1 MLQMKETD
9 AKYTLT
15 DPTEVM
21 AFLTR
26 LLKWGCTPDNAW
38 HSHKS
43 CTGWSPKQQASPP
56 PTQPQPST
64 SPGPLGHH
72 QNGHM
77 LDDASDHARGHRD
90 DPQHPAER
98 HYHDS
103 KSGDHGQPSPK
114 ATQAEAATSSSSPPS
129 PGHSPTAFARVRQF
143 HGLPA
148 SSDRAMPASQWLT
161 KTNSV
166 TPSKLEAAAAMAQA
180 TPAQVQAES
189 VPESPC
195 QSSAA
200 AEAAG
205 QESLDEYSRMAG
217 SNSAGCRQSRRPS
230 RDACVKLMEA
240 QGRPPTGK
248 EGEQAADGEERRAE
262 EAVTPPSRTSLDHY
276 LCQPYKATEDGESG
290 EEAGHLGRWD
300 AGEGVM
306 PEKEVAQNSR
316 TIDVLQDARSSGEHS
331 MASMPPYHNP
341 THAGQRLPE
350 GKRLTALLLDK
361 LQGHD
366 AQRPSLDEA
375 LSPPGLS
382 SNSTSSMAG
391 YQSPFESFAHEPLSA
406 SEDAESIRT
415 EIGSGASINLA
426 SSR

>member
-1 MLQMKETD
+1 MKETD

-21 AFLTR
+21 AFLTL
-26 LLKWGCTPDNAW
+26 LLKWGSTPDNAW

-43 CTGWSPKQQASPP
+43 CTGWSPKQQAPP
-56 PTQPQPST
+56 PPNRPQPST
-64 SPGPLGHH
+64 PPGPLGHQ

-77 LDDASDHARGHRD
+77 LDDTSENAQDHRD
-90 DPQHPAER
+90 DLQHPSER
-98 HYHDS
+98 HSHESDN
-103 KSGDHGQPSPK
+103 GAHVEASPT
-114 ATQAEAATSSSSPPS
+114 ATQAEAATSTSSPSS

-161 KTNSV
+161 KTDSV
-166 TPSKLEAAAAMAQA
+166 TSKLEADPTMAQ
-180 TPAQVQAES
+180 TTSGPSQAES
-189 VPESPC
+189 GPESPC

-200 AEAAG
+200 APAAS
-205 QESLDEYSRMAG
+205 QNSSDEYSRMAG
-217 SNSAGCRQSRRPS
+217 SNSAGCRQTRRPS
-230 RDACVKLMEA
+230 RDVCVKLMEA
-240 QGRPPTGK
+240 QGRPPTGM
-248 EGEQAADGEERRAE
+248 EGAQASDGEEGRAAG
-262 EAVTPPSRTSLDHY
+262 AVTPPSRTSLDHY
-276 LCQPYKATEDGESG
+276 LCQPHKATEDGESG
-290 EEAGHLGRWD
+290 EKAGHMGRWE

-306 PEKEVAQNSR
+306 PEKEVAHNSR
-316 TIDVLQDARSSGEHS
+316 TIDALQDARSSGEHS
-331 MASMPPYHNP
+331 MASMPPYHSP

-366 AQRPSLDEA
+366 VQRPSLDEA

-391 YQSPFESFAHEPLSA
+391 YQSPFESLAHEALSA
-406 SEDAESIRT
+406 SEDAESIKA
-415 EIGSGASINLA
+415 EIGSSASINLA